1 MNEKKIFD
9 DLNLKENLKFWRAAH
24 MYKCVCSHFEDD
36 KEEMVVKKKR
46 IVMMQKDENLKL
58 LGEEYKN

>member
-9 DLNLKENLKFWRAAH
+9 YLNFKINLKFARATH
-24 MYKCVCSHFEDD
+24 MCKCVCSHFEDD

-46 IVMMQKDENLKL
+46 MVMM
-58 LGEEYKN
+58 

>member
-9 DLNLKENLKFWRAAH
+9 DLNFYGKSQILESSKC
-24 MYKCVCSHFEDD
+24 KCVCSHCEID

-46 IVMMQKDENLKL
+46 MVMM
-58 LGEEYKN
+58 